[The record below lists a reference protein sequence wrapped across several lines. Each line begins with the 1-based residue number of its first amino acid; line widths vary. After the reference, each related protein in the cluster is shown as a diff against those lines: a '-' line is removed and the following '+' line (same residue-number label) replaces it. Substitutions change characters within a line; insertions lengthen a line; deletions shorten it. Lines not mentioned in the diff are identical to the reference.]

1 MSSLINDLFNDLSL
15 ALAIDAISRALYWIF
30 FLLGDVSL
38 TQMNVLV
45 GHLEDVMKR
54 LCVVDVLE
62 ECNWSSCWTWTI
74 GTIQSPDAV
83 E

>member
-38 TQMNVLV
+38 TRMNVLI

-74 GTIQSPDAV
+74 STIQSPDAV